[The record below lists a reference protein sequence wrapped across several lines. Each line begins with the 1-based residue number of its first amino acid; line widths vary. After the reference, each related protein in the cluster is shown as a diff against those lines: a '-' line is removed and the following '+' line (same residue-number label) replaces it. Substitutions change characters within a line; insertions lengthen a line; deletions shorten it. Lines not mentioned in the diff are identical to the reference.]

1 MPSAHSY
8 SQPQRILSILLL
20 ATNTVGATLRG
31 IANSL
36 CRVADARGRAGDC
49 IAQSRSQG
57 SDAVSD
63 TFANSADCVTDGIG
77 HAFGD
82 VAEGIGDA
90 AEDV

>member
-1 MPSAHSY
+1 MPCAYSY

-20 ATNTVGATLRG
+20 ATNTVRATLCG

-36 CRVADARGRAGDC
+36 CRVADARGHASDC

-57 SDAVSD
+57 CDAVSD
-63 TFANSADCVTDGIG
+63 TFANSANSVTDGIG
-77 HAFGD
+77 YAFSD
-82 VAEGIGDA
+82 VAEGIGSA

>member
-20 ATNTVGATLRG
+20 ATNLVRTALRG

-36 CRVADARGRAGDC
+36 CRVGDGRGRAGDC
-49 IAQSRSQG
+49 SAQSRSQG
-57 SDAVSD
+57 SNAVSD
-63 TFANSADCVTDGIG
+63 TFANRADCVTNGIS

-82 VAEGIGDA
+82 VAEGVGRA